1 AAALGVALLLAV
13 LVVWHPRRR
22 WVVGAAL
29 AGLLAATAIAPQ
41 SLWGRLQ
48 TLVESSFAA
57 PGQQMTDSSFRSR
70 RHEMYT
76 GVLMFLDH
84 PWLGVGPGNYEVEYL
99 TYSARAGLS
108 GEDTVRDPHS
118 LYVQIAAETGVAGL
132 AAFVWL
138 LAAALT
144 RLERARRRA
153 RRRGA
158 QAFAAWLLACQL
170 SLVIYLLLST
180 FLHDAYFR
188 HFFVLLALGA
198 LGAGLAL
205 DAAGIQR
212 QPRVLASSNSG
223 GMQNEL

>member
-1 AAALGVALLLAV
+1 VGAVLLATAMA
-13 LVVWHPRRR
+13 PR
-22 WVVGAAL
+22 
-29 AGLLAATAIAPQ
+29 
-41 SLWGRLQ
+41 SLWGRMA
-48 TLVESSFAA
+48 TLLENSLAA

-84 PWLGVGPGNYEVEYL
+84 PLLGVGPGNYEVNYL
-99 TYSARAGLS
+99 RYSARAGLT

-118 LYVQIAAETGVAGL
+118 LYVQIAAETGVAGVVV
-132 AAFVWL
+132 FVWL
-138 LAAALT
+138 LAAALAL
-144 RLERARRRA
+144 LERARRRA
-153 RRRGA
+153 RRAGA
-158 QAFAAWLLACQL
+158 RNFAAWLVACQL

-205 DAAGIQR
+205 RAGGIQ
-212 QPRVLASSNSG
+212 QQTLTSASSYSG
-223 GMQNEL
+223 GGENES